1 MSTLFNIDQKISTKI
16 QLLEWKKGI
25 LHINLV
31 DKDNTPFIWLNCL
44 KLFFINVQF
53 NGQEHII
60 ITLKCPYEL
69 LVILV
74 ISDINK

>member
-1 MSTLFNIDQKISTKI
+1 MMIDIFRMNKKQLDKVKQLWVHYLILIKKISTKI

-44 KLFFINVQF
+44 KLFLN
-53 NGQEHII
+53 
-60 ITLKCPYEL
+60 KCT
-69 LVILV
+69 I
-74 ISDINK
+74 